1 MDSIRRA
8 MDFKVATLLKASSG
22 NKKLESVSSTIKMGR
37 SEFKCDVDGSILL
50 TKTDV
55 GVWVS
60 ACLSAKI
67 DRQCGSCL
75 VQYIEP
81 LGLAIEEEYFPL
93 LNLVTGERNELE
105 GIGEDNFYIGE
116 DNVLDLSDAVR
127 QYTSLH
133 ASINSKC
140 KEYCK
145 GLCIDCGIN
154 LNKEK
159 CNCRNNKKNTKLAA
173 LLESFRP
180 TE

>member
-1 MDSIRRA
+1 MRRA

-22 NKKLESVSSTIKMGR
+22 NKKLESVSGTIKMGR
-37 SEFKCDVDGSILL
+37 SEFKCDVDGSVLL

-67 DRQCGSCL
+67 GRQCGNCL
-75 VQYIEP
+75 DQYIEP

-93 LNLVTGERNELE
+93 FNLVTGERNELE

-116 DNVLDLSDAVR
+116 DNVLDLSDAVC

-140 KEYCK
+140 KEHCK

-154 LNKEK
+154 LNEEK

>member
-1 MDSIRRA
+1 MRRA

-22 NKKLESVSSTIKMGR
+22 NKKLESVSSTIKGDL
-37 SEFKCDVDGSILL
+37 SVFKCDVDGSVLL

-67 DRQCGSCL
+67 GRQCGNCL
-75 VQYIEP
+75 DQYVESIA
-81 LGLAIEEEYFPL
+81 LAIEEEYFPL
-93 LNLVTGERNELE
+93 FNLVTGERKELE
-105 GIGEDNFYIGE
+105 EISEDNFYIRE

-127 QYTSLH
+127 QYVSLH
-133 ASINSKC
+133 SSINSKC
-140 KEYCK
+140 QEYCK

-154 LNKEK
+154 FNKEK
-159 CNCRNNKKNTKLAA
+159 CNCRNNYKSTKLAA

-180 TE
+180 AN

>member
-1 MDSIRRA
+1 

-22 NKKLESVSSTIKMGR
+22 NKKLESVSSTLKMGR
-37 SEFKCDVDGSILL
+37 SEFKCDVDGSVLL

-67 DRQCGSCL
+67 GRQCGSCL
-75 VQYIEP
+75 DQYIEP
-81 LGLAIEEEYFPL
+81 LDLAIEEEYFPL

-127 QYTSLH
+127 QYISLH

-145 GLCIDCGIN
+145 ALCVDCGIN

>member
-1 MDSIRRA
+1 MDTMGRA

-22 NKKLESVSSTIKMGR
+22 NKKLESVSSTIKADW
-37 SEFKCDVDGSILL
+37 SEFKCDVDGSVLL

-67 DRQCGSCL
+67 GRQCGNCL
-75 VQYIEP
+75 DQYVESIG
-81 LGLAIEEEYFPL
+81 LGIEEEYFPL
-93 LNLVTGERNELE
+93 VDLVTGERNELE
-105 GIGEDNFYIGE
+105 GSSEDNFYIGE
-116 DNVLDLSDAVR
+116 DNVLDLSDVVL
-127 QYTSLH
+127 QYVSLH
-133 ASINSKC
+133 SSINSKC
-140 KEYCK
+140 KDYCK

-159 CNCRNNKKNTKLAA
+159 CNCRNNYKNTKLAA

-180 TE
+180 AN

>member
-1 MDSIRRA
+1 MDSIMRA